1 MKPYRAKCAAIATSF
16 AIYFA
21 PVPFHFGHTSFLAP
35 VGLLI
40 VWLLISVVSGII
52 GFAVWGLAIVFVLQA
67 LSALCYYYLYRWE
80 NFWSPPIVMGIMLFG
95 WVLVHMLIL
104 RILYGSP
111 LSEIFLGLFGVT

>member
-1 MKPYRAKCAAIATSF
+1 MKPKPARCAAIATSF
-16 AIYFA
+16 AIYLA
-21 PVPFHFGHTSFLAP
+21 PVPFDFGHASFSAP

-52 GFAVWGLAIVFVLQA
+52 GFAVWGLAIVFVSQA

-80 NFWSPPIVMGIMLFG
+80 NFWSPPIAMGIMLFG
-95 WVLVHMLIL
+95 WVLVHVLIL

-111 LSEIFLGLFGVT
+111 LRQIFLGLFGVT